1 MNIRNTALFIFA
13 MVVLFSCN
21 KKEEKTTTLN
31 NPIDSVSYCSGVVL
45 GMSMKQ
51 AGLDTLNPDVFV
63 KAVLQVIKKDTN
75 LLVDA
80 NQANQ
85 FLQMYFAKQQQKK
98 FEPNIQ
104 AGQKFLE
111 ENKKKEGVITTPSGL
126 QYKIIS
132 EGKGENPKPTD
143 MVSVLYK
150 GSLIDGKVFDQSEGN
165 NPVSFP
171 LNQVIPGWTEGLQL
185 MKPGAKF
192 EFYISY
198 NFAYGERGYPPRI
211 EPYSTLI
218 FEVELVKAEKA
229 EDAQK
234 NAQKNAPK
242 NAQKK

>member
-1 MNIRNTALFIFA
+1 MKSGLLIILLATLAI
-13 MVVLFSCN
+13 SCN
-21 KKEEKTTTLN
+21 KKEEKTTSLN
-31 NPIDSVSYCSGVVL
+31 NATDSVSYCSGVVL

-51 AGLDTLNPDVFV
+51 AGLDTLNPDAFV

-75 LLVDA
+75 LLVNA

-85 FLQMYFAKQQQKK
+85 FLQMYFMKQQQKK

-126 QYKIIS
+126 QYKILT

-143 MVSVLYK
+143 VVSVLYK
-150 GSLIDGKVFDQSEGN
+150 GTLVDGSVFDQSEAN
-165 NPVSFP
+165 NPATFP

-192 EFYISY
+192 EFYIPY
-198 NFAYGERGYPPRI
+198 NLGYGERGYQPRI

-218 FEVELVKAEKA
+218 FEVELLKIEKA
-229 EDAQK
+229 EDV
-234 NAQKNAPK
+234 
-242 NAQKK
+242 QKKAQNNPKKK